1 MVFNCPACLK
11 KLDKE
16 RGRMVKADSQASLI
30 HFFCPHCR
38 IFSLLFVFN
47 SPQLG
52 NNGGL
57 LGISMLTDLDL
68 DEARN
73 FLGKKPLSTN
83 EVIEIYQSLSSSTP
97 KAKSFFKNNS
107 TDK

>member
-16 RGRMVKADSQASLI
+16 RGRMVKADSQASLM
-30 HFFCPHCR
+30 HFFCPRCR

-47 SPQLG
+47 SSQLG

-68 DEARN
+68 DETKN
-73 FLGKKPLSTN
+73 FW
-83 EVIEIYQSLSSSTP
+83 E
-97 KAKSFFKNNS
+97 KNP
-107 TDK
+107 